1 MSFKHV
7 WLRNVS
13 PVALTLCAFSCA
25 HTHDPHAH
33 LKVPAPPSGA
43 SFIIRGNVT
52 DAESGLPYSH
62 AVIGL
67 ADVRHEN
74 SGSLLHKSARLGT
87 ADRKGLIDLAVTWGA
102 WEQYT
107 LKPLR
112 VDDPERVRSFT
123 AIVESAEARCR
134 AGDPA
139 SIAVIIEPA
148 WDEPV
153 VLLFDASDLAASAQ
167 GDLVLDIGTVK
178 LTLPSPP
185 IGLSGLSV
193 EEREAMLDAEL
204 PAEVEP

>member
-7 WLRNVS
+7 WFRNLS
-13 PVALTLCAFSCA
+13 PLALVLCAFSCA
-25 HTHDPHAH
+25 HTPYPHVH
-33 LKVPAPPSGA
+33 LSATAPPPGA
-43 SFIIRGNVT
+43 SFVIRGNVT
-52 DAESGLPYSH
+52 DAESGLPFSH
-62 AVIGL
+62 AVVAL

-74 SGSLLHKSARLGT
+74 WGSLLLHSARLGT
-87 ADRKGLIDLAVTWGA
+87 ADRKGLIDLAVTWGV

-107 LKPLR
+107 LNPLR

-123 AIVESAEARCR
+123 AIVDAAEARCR

>member
-7 WLRNVS
+7 WLRNLS
-13 PVALTLCAFSCA
+13 PLALALCVLSCA
-25 HTHDPHAH
+25 HTPDAH
-33 LKVPAPPSGA
+33 VHLIAPAPPPAA
-43 SFIIRGNVT
+43 SFIIRGHVT

-74 SGSLLHKSARLGT
+74 WGSLLHNSARLGT

-102 WEQYT
+102 WEQYAQ
-107 LKPLR
+107 KPLR

-123 AIVESAEARCR
+123 AIVDAAEARCR

-148 WDEPV
+148 WDEPM

-178 LTLPSPP
+178 LTLPPLP
-185 IGLSGLSV
+185 DGIAGRPG